1 MKGSARIILF
11 DQDTESRTQAAACL
25 AGRGYKLAQFS
36 TSDETLAAV
45 RRLPADIVLLDLDVN
60 EIHGMEII
68 MEAKANNPEIS
79 IILMGTQDAAERNP
93 NMLMFAGYEFVLKP
107 LREDVLGT
115 AIEQR
120 LNQQHLYRIC
130 SALSTELD
138 VNNVLNVLLRST
150 LQEVDADQAV
160 VLLRDDSSDRLR
172 VEAAAGLPEGIVGT
186 TCEADDAGIVGLV
199 FANNEPIVSQGGFA
213 RLPFI
218 PEELNREIESSI
230 CVPIRI
236 GGKTIGMLN
245 VNRLGV
251 SEPFCQS
258 QLRTV
263 EIVALQTAVAVQ
275 NARAHHYALE
285 RQRME
290 HELELARAI
299 QQSLFPKIS
308 GYERYADIVSENIPA
323 NMVGGD
329 FFDFVEL
336 DPDRFGVVIGDV
348 AGKGIPGALLMVR
361 AISNFRLRARPGQEP
376 GKVLGELNNDL
387 IESNT
392 HGMYVTAIYAVF
404 DFGRGVLR
412 FANAGHPPLFLCR
425 SSSETLECFDAS
437 SGIPMGILKDTRYET
452 AELPLEP
459 GCLAFLYTDGIIE
472 ARNPDRDDFSL
483 ARLKRLVNVRPLHAR
498 KLCECV
504 MGELMAFTAG
514 RPHHDDLTLLAVGVK
529 HTA

>member
-11 DQDTESRTQAAACL
+11 DRDTESRTQAAACL
-25 AGRGYKLAQFS
+25 AGRGYKLAQFAS
-36 TSDETLAAV
+36 SDETLAAV

-68 MEAKANNPEIS
+68 MQAKGNNPEVS
-79 IILMGTQDAAERNP
+79 IILMGTQNAAERNP
-93 NMLMFAGYEFVLKP
+93 NMLMFAGYEYVLKP
-107 LREDVLGT
+107 LRDDVLCA

-138 VNNVLNVLLRST
+138 VNNVLNVLLEST
-150 LQEVDADQAV
+150 LQEVDADQAA
-160 VLLRDDSSDRLR
+160 VLLKDESSGRLR
-172 VEAAAGLPEGIVGT
+172 VEAAKGLPGGIVGT
-186 TCEADDAGIVGLV
+186 TCEADDTDIVGLAL
-199 FANNEPIVSQGGFA
+199 ANNEPIVSQGGFA
-213 RLPFI
+213 RLPFVSD
-218 PEELNREIESSI
+218 ELSREVGSSI
-230 CVPIRI
+230 FAPIRI

-245 VNRLGV
+245 VNRLGA

-258 QLRTV
+258 DLRTV
-263 EIVALQTAVAVQ
+263 EIVALQTGVAVQ
-275 NARAHHYALE
+275 NARAHHHALE
-285 RQRME
+285 RQKME
-290 HELELARAI
+290 HELDLARAI
-299 QQSLFPKIS
+299 QQNLFPKIS
-308 GYERYADIVSENIPA
+308 GYERYAEIVSENIPA
-323 NMVGGD
+323 SMVGGD

-336 DPDRFGVVIGDV
+336 APDRFGVVIGDV
-348 AGKGIPGALLMVR
+348 AGKGVPGALLMVR

-376 GKVLGELNNDL
+376 GKVLEELNNDL

-404 DFGRGVLR
+404 DFGRRVLR

-425 SSSETLECFDAS
+425 SSSETLECHDAAA
-437 SGIPMGILKDTRYET
+437 GIPMGILKDFTYET

-472 ARNPDRDDFSL
+472 ARNPDREDFSL
-483 ARLKRLVNVRPLHAR
+483 VRLKSLANARPLCPR

-504 MGELMAFTAG
+504 MRELMAFTAG
-514 RPHHDDLTLLAVGVK
+514 RPHHDDLTLLAVGIK
-529 HTA
+529 HID